1 MRTLFLTGA
10 AALALTSVPVLAQDE
25 TPKVVWM
32 KQVGDNYEL
41 STDQQ
46 TAYQGWPD
54 DRRNDYDAWPRNV
67 QEYYWTLDTNQ
78 TQAWWILNNDQRA
91 RIIAMTPEQRAAA
104 WTSIAA
110 QMSGAT
116 APADTTGMQ
125 QGTMQQGSTAM
136 AGQSRDM
143 GQMQFVR
150 GEVVQTTPADQQPAS
165 GEMPI
170 CTANQQDNCMNA
182 WEAGKRGKGVNRP
195 LEEWPGRPASEM

>member
-1 MRTLFLTGA
+1 MRTIILSGA
-10 AALALTSVPVLAQDE
+10 AALALIAAPAVAQDTM
-25 TPKVVWM
+25 TPPASGTT
-32 KQVGDNYEL
+32 GDSYSM
-41 STDQQ
+41 STDQR
-46 TAYQGWPD
+46 TMYYGWPD
-54 DRRNDYDAWPRNV
+54 DRRTTYDAWPRAA
-67 QEYYWTLDTNQ
+67 QEYYWTLDDTQ
-78 TQAWWILNNDQRA
+78 TQAWWILTDDQRV
-91 RIIAMTPEQRAAA
+91 RIVQMTPEQRAAA

-110 QMSGAT
+110 QMNG
-116 APADTTGMQ
+116 APAPAATTGMQ